1 MSDDKSDSGRIL
13 SVGKTFETFALLKET
28 LSSLAVMEG
37 FEFMTLRSSD
47 RRYEV
52 KCKGADCNW
61 HVYARAVGKSAI
73 YRVRDSQM
81 EHECYGITHRGHNN
95 VTSMFIAGKI
105 REKLALQPDYKPVDI
120 VKDMKADFGV
130 EVTYYKAWA
139 AKERAMVQING
150 THEGSYAQLP
160 KYIEKLKEANPGSEI
175 ALETTI
181 ENKFRR
187 VFVCFAAS
195 AKGHVHC
202 RPLLGLDST
211 HLKSKYQGIDESIL
225 YSNHRHSSCCDSS

>member
-1 MSDDKSDSGRIL
+1 
-13 SVGKTFETFALLKET
+13 
-28 LSSLAVMEG
+28 
-37 FEFMTLRSSD
+37 
-47 RRYEV
+47 
-52 KCKGADCNW
+52 
-61 HVYARAVGKSAI
+61 
-73 YRVRDSQM
+73 M

-160 KYIEKLKEANPGSEI
+160 KYIEKLKEANPGSESPRNYDREQI
-175 ALETTI
+175 PTRFCVLCGKCKRLCAL
-181 ENKFRR
+181 
-187 VFVCFAAS
+187 
-195 AKGHVHC
+195 
-202 RPLLGLDST
+202 
-211 HLKSKYQGIDESIL
+211 
-225 YSNHRHSSCCDSS
+225 